1 MLKRFDARL
10 WTMGAMVPMILAG
23 CSTTTPTATKVAPAA
38 QPAQPAQAAP
48 VKYSVQGGQDL
59 SGAYMSYAANPCGEC
74 PASVPALGAGVL
86 VSPFALW
93 TFDYLSAH
101 PLLDYSWYYA
111 RGNFAAF
118 GWAPGFYS
126 NLGNFLWY
134 PTATGYWPYSY
145 SAGAAAYLPYSAYA
159 GGAPIYPYLG
169 LQPYAGLAYGTGL
182 AAPVLATGY
191 GAVPSLGY
199 DGYPGKNGHPGDAQ
213 AYANGKGQA
222 YGNGKDRGQAYG
234 MDKDR
239 GRANGQAYGRANGQ
253 AQQQRNG
260 GMGQAQQQRTGY

>member
-1 MLKRFDARL
+1 
-10 WTMGAMVPMILAG
+10 
-23 CSTTTPTATKVAPAA
+23 
-38 QPAQPAQAAP
+38 

-111 RGNFAAF
+111 RGNFATF

-191 GAVPSLGY
+191 GAVPTPGY
-199 DGYPGKNGHPGDAQ
+199 DGGYGGKPDGRGDAQ
-213 AYANGKGQA
+213 AYGNGKGQA
-222 YGNGKDRGQAYG
+222 YSMDRGKDKGRGNGQAYG
-234 MDKDR
+234 M
-239 GRANGQAYGRANGQ
+239 GQQQANGQAYGMGQ
-253 AQQQRNG
+253 AQQQQRNG